1 MGSGEFGG
9 GGSVHWQVRYNG
21 PHEDD
26 ESGFGKQLRGHGK
39 DKGANT
45 EAGKKMRVI
54 CKDATLVSSEGG
66 TIVVDVTLKID
77 RNQVIL
83 QWGDEH
89 PDSVARGATAGAAQL
104 KT

>member
-26 ESGFGKQLRGHGK
+26 ESGSGKPLRGHGK

-54 CKDATLVSSEGG
+54 CKDATLVSSGGG
-66 TIVVDVTLKID
+66 TIVVDVTLEID
-77 RNQVIL
+77 RDQVIL
-83 QWGDEH
+83 QWGD
-89 PDSVARGATAGAAQL
+89 DY
-104 KT
+104 